1 MVEEIRTYL
10 LNSKKYSSSV
20 YIDESFEPIMLS
32 NKFVEFRDVILGA
45 DNLTDPKQQIY
56 RANFL
61 VEEIYRHR
69 VLGVVARDMF
79 DTRLIEDTTFIN
91 KSFDPQILIDSKNE
105 NFVISIIPNAIV
117 EKDVVD
123 QNIEISRSTANNK
136 LITKVNTS
144 FYSFEKESEF
154 LFTENISSF
163 VDIPKSPLR
172 MAFNGVN
179 SVPLNFSKVLLKIT
193 YPYFFDINKAI
204 ENVQQISGLEF
215 FIFENSTASKNLLSL
230 YNSFTRPHERL
241 LCLTL
246 GLAINLKYK

>member
-10 LNSKKYSSSV
+10 LNSKKYSSNV
-20 YIDESFEPIMLS
+20 YIDESFEPVMLS
-32 NKFVEFRDVILGA
+32 NKFVEFRDIILGA
-45 DNLTDPKQQIY
+45 NNSTDPKQQIY

-61 VEEIYRHR
+61 VEEIYRHKLLS
-69 VLGVVARDMF
+69 VIARDMF

-91 KSFDPQILIDSKNE
+91 ESFDPQILIDSRNE
-105 NFVISIIPNAIV
+105 NFVISLIPNAIS
-117 EKDVVD
+117 EKDIVD
-123 QNIEISRSTANNK
+123 QNIEISRSTGNNK

-144 FYSFEKESEF
+144 FYSMEKESEF
-154 LFTENISSF
+154 LFTGSTSSF
-163 VDIPKSPLR
+163 VDILRSPLR
-172 MAFNGVN
+172 MAFKGVN

-193 YPYFFDINKAI
+193 YPYFFDINKAV
-204 ENVQQISGLEF
+204 ENVQQISGLQF
-215 FIFENSTASKNLLSL
+215 FIFENNTASKNLLSL